1 LHEHNSKVAHAIR
14 FDGSARLF
22 RVRRLALCA
31 GGGRWRDGW
40 GVVRL
45 AVRPGGRV
53 RTGAEAFV
61 PVVAEHAEFSVLH
74 DFSFRNRKYETGP
87 PCLWQNLLP
96 STKAEHDS
104 VL

>member
-1 LHEHNSKVAHAIR
+1 LHEHNSKVAHATR

-22 RVRRLALCA
+22 RLRRLTLCA
-31 GGGRWRDGW
+31 GGGRWRDGR
-40 GVVRL
+40 GAGL

-53 RTGAEAFV
+53 RAGAEAFV

-74 DFSFRNRKYETGP
+74 DFSFRNRKFESGP
-87 PCLWQNLLP
+87 PRLWQNLLP
-96 STKAEHDS
+96 STKAERDS